1 MIDVDAPRDTC
12 KDADIACDLFVKL
25 NCDALGIPGDGALV
39 ILSDSD
45 EEATEAPAAL
55 PLPGPPSSTT
65 EKMDPSGSSSSSSS
79 SSSSGGEDDDDDDDD
94 DNPAIAPASESE
106 AHPSLKEE

>member
-45 EEATEAPAAL
+45 EENTEA
-55 PLPGPPSSTT
+55 
-65 EKMDPSGSSSSSSS
+65 
-79 SSSSGGEDDDDDDDD
+79 
-94 DNPAIAPASESE
+94 
-106 AHPSLKEE
+106 